1 MPTAATPSTPA
12 LGGSRWNT
20 FPAVGTTL
28 TARHFFTAIEPL
40 LQGIVDDNAL
50 TGADS
55 AVLEDQ
61 VRATLALGT
70 RETSLPLFLGPDSAS
85 AARELGA
92 QAEVIG
98 RQLASW
104 ATEAL
109 ERLLTDRYRC
119 PPAHWSSAATATATC
134 SPLPRPICSSAV
146 AVDRS
151 RCSST
156 TSGSTRSSCCAT
168 PCCPSPT
175 GRTSRS

>member
-70 RETSLPLFLGPDSAS
+70 RETSFRS
-85 AARELGA
+85 
-92 QAEVIG
+92 
-98 RQLASW
+98 
-104 ATEAL
+104 
-109 ERLLTDRYRC
+109 
-119 PPAHWSSAATATATC
+119 SSARTA
-134 SPLPRPICSSAV
+134 PRQRANWARRP
-146 AVDRS
+146 R
-151 RCSST
+151 
-156 TSGSTRSSCCAT
+156 
-168 PCCPSPT
+168 
-175 GRTSRS
+175 